1 MAAKARKSR
10 SADTPTHERTL
21 MLRLI
26 SGNSALRDVSAST
39 LEAFVGEAQ
48 AMHARRGAEIYQAG
62 DDWERLGLVLEGT
75 LAMLASEGGE
85 RAHLYERIG
94 PGGFFGVSSIFDG
107 EPEMAHTIVLSRDA
121 AYAWFPREA
130 VLRLC
135 RRDPSLALGLATI
148 IARRLRTVTAL
159 LAEQVNLSTRERL
172 ARFLL
177 NFAEGT
183 GMRSSSEPLSAMTQT
198 QIAAATGTTKEVV
211 ARLIGEFEEDEA
223 LRRERGH
230 IRYLNRQRLI
240 RLAAGSNYQTPR

>member
-1 MAAKARKSR
+1 MPRTTEKRSGSR
-10 SADTPTHERTL
+10 PDTEERGL
-21 MLRLI
+21 MLRI
-26 SGNSALRDVSAST
+26 VSGNPAFRDVAAKT
-39 LEAFVGEAQ
+39 LEAFVANAQ
-48 AMHARRGAEIYQAG
+48 TLHARRGDEIYQAG
-62 DDWERLGLVLEGT
+62 DDWERLGFVLDGM

-94 PGGFFGVSSIFDG
+94 AGGVFGVSSIFDG
-107 EPEMAHTIVLSRDA
+107 EPEMAHTIVLSREA
-121 AYAWFPREA
+121 VYAWVPRAA

-135 RRDPSLALGLATI
+135 REDPALALALATV

-183 GMRSSSEPLSAMTQT
+183 GMRSAAEPLSAMTQT

-211 ARLIGEFEEDEA
+211 ARLIGEFEDDEA

-230 IRYLNRQRLI
+230 VRYLNRQRLI
-240 RLAAGSNYQTPR
+240 RLAAGSNYQRSH

>member
-1 MAAKARKSR
+1 
-10 SADTPTHERTL
+10 
-21 MLRLI
+21 MLRLVL
-26 SGNSALRDVSAST
+26 GNPAFHDVTPST
-39 LEAFVGEAQ
+39 LEAFVGKAQ
-48 AMHARRGAEIYQAG
+48 ALHARRGAEIYQAG
-62 DDWERLGLVLEGT
+62 DDWERLGFVLEGT

-94 PGGFFGVSSIFDG
+94 AGGFFGVSSIFDG
-107 EPEMAHTIVLSRDA
+107 EPEMAHTIVLSR
-121 AYAWFPREA
+121 EA
-130 VLRLC
+130 VYACVPRDAVLSLC

-183 GMRSSSEPLSAMTQT
+183 GMRSSAEPLSAMTQT

-211 ARLIGEFEEDEA
+211 ARLIGEFEDEEA

-240 RLAAGSNYQTPR
+240 RLAAGANYQSQR